1 MTIKKLFLA
10 SLVLAVSLF
19 ANAQQEVS
27 DNGLVI
33 ANTELN
39 LLYLGYA
46 NKLQISV
53 LGYASADLVI
63 KSEDATFTR
72 EGDIWICKVTTTAKE
87 ISASV
92 YADNGTKFIG
102 SKTFNV
108 RVLPAPVAY
117 IKLADGTL
125 WNAEMG
131 AIDKSQFEGAS
142 VVVEYGTNECLEA
155 SITIVCFELSVPV
168 GKGRYKYR
176 HIRSDDNKFSK
187 SQIDFINKL
196 KPGTQISLTN
206 IQYTGAKSGKN
217 MPFEPLI
224 LK

>member
-10 SLVLAVSLF
+10 SFVLAVSLF

-39 LLYLGYA
+39 LLYRGYA

-53 LGYASADLVI
+53 PGYASADLVI

-92 YADNGTKFIG
+92 YADNGAKFIG
-102 SKTFNV
+102 SKTFKV

-142 VVVEYGTNECLEA
+142 VVVEYGTNECLES
-155 SITIVCFELSVPV
+155 SITIVCFELSIPD
-168 GKGRYKYR
+168 GKGGYR
-176 HIRSDDNKFSK
+176 RIHSDDNKFSK
-187 SQIDFINKL
+187 LQIDVINNL

-206 IQYTGAKSGKN
+206 IHYTGAKSGKN